1 MTESLP
7 TRNDAARPRL
17 RSIISTILLV
27 LISVMI
33 VRDIFVRRWGAPT
46 PPSSDVTQRIPLR
59 FRGVRARQRAS
70 RCARAKSPLN
80 RVNPVPEVP
89 MPRRL
94 ISTGSP
100 FEKTAGYSRAVI
112 DGDFAFVAGT
122 TGYDY
127 ATMTMP
133 ADVTSQ
139 SRNCFKT
146 IEAALKEGGFAMAD
160 IVRATYYI
168 TDAKDADA
176 QFAVCGEVL
185 GEIRP
190 AATLLVVAAL
200 YKPEMKVEIEVTA
213 KRRTA

>member
-1 MTESLP
+1 
-7 TRNDAARPRL
+7 
-17 RSIISTILLV
+17 
-27 LISVMI
+27 
-33 VRDIFVRRWGAPT
+33 
-46 PPSSDVTQRIPLR
+46 
-59 FRGVRARQRAS
+59 
-70 RCARAKSPLN
+70 
-80 RVNPVPEVP
+80 

-127 ATMTMP
+127 ATMIIP
-133 ADVTSQ
+133 ADVASQ
-139 SRNCFKT
+139 ARNCFET
-146 IEAALKEGGFAMAD
+146 IGAALKEGGFAMAD

-168 TDAKDADA
+168 TDIAEAEA
-176 QFAVCGEVL
+176 FLAVCGETF

-190 AATLLVVAAL
+190 ATTLLVVAGL

-213 KRRTA
+213 KLRT

>member
-1 MTESLP
+1 
-7 TRNDAARPRL
+7 
-17 RSIISTILLV
+17 
-27 LISVMI
+27 
-33 VRDIFVRRWGAPT
+33 
-46 PPSSDVTQRIPLR
+46 
-59 FRGVRARQRAS
+59 
-70 RCARAKSPLN
+70 
-80 RVNPVPEVP
+80 

-100 FEKTAGYSRAVI
+100 FEKAAGYSRAVV

-127 ATMTMP
+127 TTMTMP

-146 IEAALKEGGFAMAD
+146 IEAALNEGGFAMTD

-168 TDAKDADA
+168 TDISDAEA
-176 QFAVCGEVL
+176 LLAVCGETF

-190 AATLLVVAAL
+190 ASTLLVVAGL

-213 KRRTA
+213 KLRSD